1 MELGLSGKSVL
12 ITGAS
17 KGIGAGLARSFAAEG
32 ANLHLTARSEELLR
46 GLQTEIVEA
55 QGVVVEIFPADL
67 SESAARRRLVE
78 ACGELDILVNNAGA
92 IPSGALEEVDEAA
105 WRRGWDLKVFG
116 YIELTRLF
124 FAGMKDRG
132 AGVIVNVIGNGGE
145 VFDANYIC
153 GAAGNASLM
162 AFTRALGG
170 TSLDHGVRVTGVN
183 PGPVLTER
191 IINFL
196 KKRAGHVYGDEARW
210 EELCQRYPLGRPAAV
225 EELTDVVLFLASPR
239 CSYVSGAIWTVDG
252 GIASRNSII

>member
-17 KGIGAGLARSFAAEG
+17 KGIGAGLARAFAAEG
-32 ANLHLTARSEELLR
+32 AKVTLTARSEDLLKS
-46 GLQTEIVEA
+46 LQSEIVETHGTA
-55 QGVVVEIFPADL
+55 VEIFPADL
-67 SESAARRRLVE
+67 SQSADRQRLFSASGAV
-78 ACGELDILVNNAGA
+78 DILVNNAGA

-105 WRRGWDLKVFG
+105 WRRGWELKVLG

-124 FAGMKDRG
+124 FADMKDRG
-132 AGVIVNVIGNGGE
+132 DGVIVNVIGNGGE

-170 TSLDHGVRVTGVN
+170 TSLDHGVRVAGVN
-183 PGPVLTER
+183 PGPVLTDR
-191 IINFL
+191 IIGFL
-196 KKRAGHVYGDEARW
+196 KKRAGQEFGDEARW
-210 EELCQRYPLGRPAAV
+210 EDLCQRYPLGRPAEV
-225 EELTDVVLFLASPR
+225 QELTDVVLFLASPR
-239 CSYVSGAIWTVDG
+239 CSYVSGTIWTVDG